1 MHKVISCLGPILF
14 VAIVLAG
21 CGGSMSSTQTPLG
34 TNMAQVSLTIHDNPP
49 TGVTVLS
56 FEIEVTG
63 AALQRGDSSSSQPVS
78 MLSVP
83 EDIELKHLQT
93 ESALLASRSVPTG
106 TYSGLMVSFANPR
119 MTIQNQT
126 GATLTLGTQ
135 TCSDQQVCEFDPKL
149 NQSSVTVQAPTT
161 PFPITLA
168 MNSPLVLKMD
178 FNIDTSI
185 QQSDLSITPTISVV
199 QLPPP
204 NSSGG
209 NQGDEDMELIGQV
222 ASIDQT
228 MHTFTIQSGMNG
240 PSFTISADSTT
251 QFDFGTS
258 CSAENFSCLQTGQ
271 IVKVDAKMK
280 PDGSLLAFEVKFFQ
294 PPNQMSFAGTV
305 TSVNTVNTV
314 NMGASSFQIVLFDEE
329 SFGGGDEMGSFS
341 MGAPLTINLASQAT
355 FSIDTSGF
363 MFPSGL
369 NFASTADL
377 MVGQEVRLH
386 PTGAPTGTPPNLM
399 VTVDQVQ
406 LEPSRVTGTVT
417 AVNTGSN
424 PQTFTL
430 GNLPSFFTNAGITS
444 IQVDVLATTQFET
457 EEDQSFSGLSSFK
470 PGDMVSV
477 RGPLFKTMT
486 MPTMAAE
493 KVVKRSTSSGT
504 SD

>member
-1 MHKVISCLGPILF
+1 MRKAISCFGAFLL

-21 CGGSMSSTQTPLG
+21 CGGGMSSTLTPSG
-34 TNMAQVSLTIHDNPP
+34 TNMAQVSLTIHDSPP
-49 TGVTVLS
+49 MGVTVLS

-63 AALQRGDSSSSQPVS
+63 ATLQPSGSSSQPVS
-78 MLSVP
+78 VLSEP
-83 EDIELKHLQT
+83 QDIEIEHLQT

-106 TYSGLMVSFANPR
+106 TYSGLMVTFANPR
-119 MTIQNQT
+119 MTIQNKT
-126 GATLTLGTQ
+126 GTMLNLGTQ

-149 NQSSVTVQAPTT
+149 NQSSVTVQGS
-161 PFPITLA
+161 PFPINLT

-178 FNIDTSI
+178 FDVDTSI
-185 QQSDLSITPTISVV
+185 QQSDLSITPTISVM

-209 NQGDEDMELIGQV
+209 NEGDEDMELIGQV
-222 ASIDQT
+222 TSIVPPSSF
-228 MHTFTIQSGMNG
+228 MIQSGMNG
-240 PSFTISADSTT
+240 PSFTIATDTNT

-258 CSAENFSCLQTGQ
+258 CSAENFSCLHMGQ

-294 PPNQMSFAGTV
+294 PPNEMSFAGAV
-305 TSVNTVNTV
+305 TSVDT
-314 NMGASSFQIVLFDEE
+314 GSFKIVLSDEE
-329 SFGGGDEMGSFS
+329 FFGGGGDMGSFL
-341 MGAPLTINLASQAT
+341 MGAPVTITLAPMAT
-355 FSIDTSGF
+355 FSVDTSGF

-369 NFASTADL
+369 NFASAADL
-377 MVGQEVRLH
+377 MVGQEVRFH
-386 PTGAPTGTPPNLM
+386 PTGPPTGTPPNLM

-406 LEPSRVTGTVT
+406 LEPSFVTGTIT
-417 AVNTGSN
+417 AFNTSTN

-430 GNLPSFFTNAGITS
+430 GSLPSFFTNVGIML

-457 EEDQSFSGLSSFK
+457 EEDQTLSGLGSFK
-470 PGDMVSV
+470 SGDVVSV

-493 KVVKRSTSSGT
+493 KVVKRSGT
-504 SD
+504 GD

>member
-1 MHKVISCLGPILF
+1 MRKAISCLGPLLL

-21 CGGSMSSTQTPLG
+21 CGGGMSSTLTPSA

-49 TGVTVLS
+49 MGVTVLS

-63 AALQRGDSSSSQPVS
+63 AALQPSGSSSSQPVS
-78 MLSVP
+78 MLSEP
-83 EDIELKHLQT
+83 QDIEIEHLQT
-93 ESALLASRSVPTG
+93 ESALLASQSVPTG
-106 TYSGLMVSFANPR
+106 TYSGLMVTFANPR

-126 GATLTLGTQ
+126 GTPLTLGTQ
-135 TCSDQQVCEFDPKL
+135 TCSDQQVCEFAPKL
-149 NQSSVTVQAPTT
+149 NQSSVTVQSTP
-161 PFPITLA
+161 PFPINLA

-185 QQSDLSITPTISVV
+185 QQSDLSITPTITVV

-222 ASIDQT
+222 ASIVPPS
-228 MHTFTIQSGMNG
+228 TFIIQSGMNG
-240 PSFTISADSTT
+240 PSFTIATDTNT

-258 CSAENFSCLQTGQ
+258 CSAENFSCLQKGQ
-271 IVKVDAKMK
+271 TVKVDAKMK

-294 PPNQMSFAGTV
+294 PPNEMSFAGAI
-305 TSVNTVNTV
+305 TSVDT
-314 NMGASSFQIVLFDEE
+314 GSFKIVLFDEE
-329 SFGGGDEMGSFS
+329 FFGGGGDMGSFS
-341 MGAPLTINLASQAT
+341 MGAPVTITLAPQAT
-355 FSIDTSGF
+355 FSVDTSGF

-369 NFASTADL
+369 NFASAADL

-406 LEPSRVTGTVT
+406 LEPSFVTGTVT
-417 AVNTGSN
+417 AVNTSNN

-430 GNLPSFFTNAGITS
+430 GSLPSFFTNVGITS

-457 EEDQSFSGLSSFK
+457 EEDQTFSGLSSFK
-470 PGDMVSV
+470 SGDMVSV
-477 RGPLFKTMT
+477 RGPLFKTVT

-493 KVVKRSTSSGT
+493 KVVNRSMSSGT

>member
-1 MHKVISCLGPILF
+1 MRKAISYLGPLLL

-21 CGGSMSSTQTPLG
+21 CGGSMSSPLTPSAANL
-34 TNMAQVSLTIHDNPP
+34 AQVSLTIHDNPP
-49 TGVTVLS
+49 MGVTVLS

-63 AALQRGDSSSSQPVS
+63 ATLQPSGSSSSQPVS
-78 MLSVP
+78 MLSEP
-83 EDIELKHLQT
+83 QDIELEHLQT

-106 TYSGLMVSFANPR
+106 TYSGLMVTFSNPR

-126 GATLTLGTQ
+126 GKPLTLGTQ

-149 NQSSVTVQAPTT
+149 NQSSVTVQAS
-161 PFPITLA
+161 PFPITLT

-185 QQSDLSITPTISVV
+185 QPSDLSITPTISVM

-209 NQGDEDMELIGQV
+209 NEGDEDMELIGQV
-222 ASIDQT
+222 TSIVSPSSF
-228 MHTFTIQSGMNG
+228 MIQSGMNG
-240 PSFTISADSTT
+240 PSFTIATDTNT
-251 QFDFGTS
+251 EFDFGTS
-258 CSAENFSCLQTGQ
+258 CSAENFSCLQKGQ

-294 PPNQMSFAGTV
+294 PPNEISFAGAI
-305 TSVNTVNTV
+305 TSVST
-314 NMGASSFQIVLFDEE
+314 GSFQVVLFDEE
-329 SFGGGDEMGSFS
+329 LFGGGGDMGSFS
-341 MGAPLTINLASQAT
+341 MGVPLTINLAPQAT
-355 FSIDTSGF
+355 FSVDTSGF

-369 NFASTADL
+369 NFLSAADL

-386 PTGAPTGTPPNLM
+386 PTGLPTGTPPNLM

-406 LEPSRVTGTVT
+406 LEPTFVTGTIT
-417 AVNTGSN
+417 AVNASSN

-430 GNLPSFFTNAGITS
+430 GSLPSYFTNAGITS
-444 IQVDVLATTQFET
+444 IQVDILATTRFET
-457 EEDQSFSGLSSFK
+457 EEDQTFSGLSSLK
-470 PGDMVSV
+470 SGDRVSV

-486 MPTMAAE
+486 MPAMAAE
-493 KVVKRSTSSGT
+493 KVVKRTTSSGT

>member
-1 MHKVISCLGPILF
+1 MRKAISCLGLILP
-14 VAIVLAG
+14 VVIVLAG
-21 CGGSMSSTQTPLG
+21 CGGGMSSTLTPSG

-49 TGVTVLS
+49 MGVTVLS

-63 AALQRGDSSSSQPVS
+63 ATLQPSGSSSQPVS
-78 MLSVP
+78 MLSEP
-83 EDIELKHLQT
+83 QDIELEHLQT

-106 TYSGLMVSFANPR
+106 TYSSLMVTFGNPR
-119 MTIQNQT
+119 MTIQNRT
-126 GATLTLGTQ
+126 GTMLKLGTQ

-149 NQSSVTVQAPTT
+149 NQSPVTVQGS
-161 PFPITLA
+161 PFPINLT

-185 QQSDLSITPTISVV
+185 QQSDLSITPTISVM

-204 NSSGG
+204 DSSGG
-209 NQGDEDMELIGQV
+209 NEGDEDMELIGQV
-222 ASIDQT
+222 TSIVPPSSF
-228 MHTFTIQSGMNG
+228 MIQSGMNG
-240 PSFTISADSTT
+240 PSFTIATDTNT

-258 CSAENFSCLQTGQ
+258 CSAENFSCLHTGQ

-294 PPNQMSFAGTV
+294 PPNEMSFAGAV
-305 TSVNTVNTV
+305 TSVDT
-314 NMGASSFQIVLFDEE
+314 GSFKIVLSDEE
-329 SFGGGDEMGSFS
+329 FFGGGGDMGSFS
-341 MGAPLTINLASQAT
+341 MGAPVTITLAPMAT
-355 FSIDTSGF
+355 FSVDTSGF

-369 NFASTADL
+369 NFGSAADL

-386 PTGAPTGTPPNLM
+386 PTGPPTGTPPNLM

-406 LEPSRVTGTVT
+406 LEPSSVTGTI
-417 AVNTGSN
+417 TGVSTSSN

-430 GNLPSFFTNAGITS
+430 GSLPSYFTSAGIMS
-444 IQVDVLATTQFET
+444 IQVDVLGTTKFET
-457 EEDQSFSGLSSFK
+457 EEDQTFSGLSSFK
-470 PGDMVSV
+470 SGDMVSV

-493 KVVKRSTSSGT
+493 KVVKRSGT
-504 SD
+504 GD

>member
-1 MHKVISCLGPILF
+1 
-14 VAIVLAG
+14 
-21 CGGSMSSTQTPLG
+21 
-34 TNMAQVSLTIHDNPP
+34 MAQVSLTIHDNPP
-49 TGVTVLS
+49 MGVTVLS

-63 AALQRGDSSSSQPVS
+63 ATLQPSGSSSSQPVS
-78 MLSVP
+78 MLSEP
-83 EDIELKHLQT
+83 QDIEIEHLQT

-106 TYSGLMVSFANPR
+106 TYSGLMVTFANPR

-126 GATLTLGTQ
+126 GKTLTFGTQ

-149 NQSSVTVQAPTT
+149 NQSSVTVQSTP
-161 PFPITLA
+161 PFPINLT

-185 QQSDLSITPTISVV
+185 QQSDLSITPTITVV

-222 ASIDQT
+222 ASIVPPS
-228 MHTFTIQSGMNG
+228 TFSIQSGMNG
-240 PSFTISADSTT
+240 PSFTIATDTNT

-258 CSAENFSCLQTGQ
+258 CSAENFSCLQKGQ
-271 IVKVDAKMK
+271 TVKVDAKMK

-294 PPNQMSFAGTV
+294 PPNEMSFAGAI
-305 TSVNTVNTV
+305 TSVDA
-314 NMGASSFQIVLFDEE
+314 GSFKIVLFDEE
-329 SFGGGDEMGSFS
+329 FFGAGGDMGSFS
-341 MGAPLTINLASQAT
+341 MGAPVTITLAPQAT
-355 FSIDTSGF
+355 FSVDTSGF

-369 NFASTADL
+369 NFASAADL

-386 PTGAPTGTPPNLM
+386 PTRPPTGTPPNLM

-406 LEPSRVTGTVT
+406 LEPSFVTGTVT
-417 AVNTGSN
+417 AVNTSNN

-430 GNLPSFFTNAGITS
+430 GSLPSFITNAGITS
-444 IQVDVLATTQFET
+444 IQVEVLATTLFET
-457 EEDQSFSGLSSFK
+457 EEDQTFSGLSTFK
-470 PGDMVSV
+470 TGDMVSV

-493 KVVKRSTSSGT
+493 KVVNRSMSSGT